1 MIFANLRLMLY
12 TIARHVALCPRHSAD
27 WQQEKP
33 RTPASSRM
41 SHILG
46 KYHFELWNS
55 VLATDNDN
63 VDIIRN
69 DVRAYCM
76 CCLWSEVKG

>member
-46 KYHFELWNS
+46 KYHFEL
-55 VLATDNDN
+55 
-63 VDIIRN
+63 
-69 DVRAYCM
+69 
-76 CCLWSEVKG
+76 

>member
-46 KYHFELWNS
+46 KYHFELWKLGTSNT
-55 VLATDNDN
+55 ADNDK
-63 VDIIRN
+63 VDSIRN
-69 DVRAYCM
+69 DMRAY
-76 CCLWSEVKG
+76 